1 MDKKKNLLIPIIV
14 LVIAVA
20 AILFVGNKVLN
31 SSTNNEGTNNEQTNN
46 EQTNNEQTNSE
57 ESNNVEYNVVGSY
70 TVKYSE
76 DENIYG
82 PNEYRYDSNNPS
94 TLTLNADKTFV
105 FVWNVCAGMMNTT
118 GKYEVK
124 NNKIILSE
132 LQDTEKELL
141 DTNLNGRKTLEFI
154 IVSDN
159 EIYLNSDKAFGCTIH
174 GNKYGS
180 FIKEN

>member
-1 MDKKKNLLIPIIV
+1 MEKKKNLLVPIIV

-31 SSTNNEGTNNEQTNN
+31 SNTNNEETNNVETNNEETNN
-46 EQTNNEQTNSE
+46 E
-57 ESNNVEYNVVGSY
+57 ESNNVEYNVIGSY

-82 PNEYRYDSNNPS
+82 PNDYRYDKSNPS
-94 TLTLNADKTFV
+94 TLTLNADNTFV

-132 LQDTEKELL
+132 LQDTERELL
-141 DTNLNGRKTLEFI
+141 DTQLNGRTTLEFI

-159 EIYLNSDKAFGCTIH
+159 EIYLDSDKAFGCTIH

-180 FIKEN
+180 FVKEN

>member
-31 SSTNNEGTNNEQTNN
+31 SSTNNEQTNNEQTNN
-46 EQTNNEQTNSE
+46 EQTNNE

-76 DENIYG
+76 DKNIYG
-82 PNEYRYDSNNPS
+82 PNDYRYDSSNPS
-94 TLTLNADKTFV
+94 TLTLNADNTFV

-118 GKYEVK
+118 GKYEI
-124 NNKIILSE
+124 KIIKLFY
-132 LQDTEKELL
+132 Q
-141 DTNLNGRKTLEFI
+141 I
-154 IVSDN
+154 
-159 EIYLNSDKAFGCTIH
+159 
-174 GNKYGS
+174 
-180 FIKEN
+180 

>member
-1 MDKKKNLLIPIIV
+1 MDKKKNLLVPIIV

-31 SSTNNEGTNNEQTNN
+31 SNTNNEETNNVETNNEETNN
-46 EQTNNEQTNSE
+46 E
-57 ESNNVEYNVVGSY
+57 ESNNVEYNVIGSY

-82 PNEYRYDSNNPS
+82 PNDYRYDSSNPS
-94 TLTLNADKTFV
+94 TLTLNADNTFV

-132 LQDTEKELL
+132 LHDTEEGLL
-141 DTNLNGRKTLEFI
+141 NTNLSGRTTLEFI

-159 EIYLNSDKAFGCTIH
+159 EIYLDSDKAFGCTIH

>member
-46 EQTNNEQTNSE
+46 EQTNNE

-76 DENIYG
+76 DKSIYG
-82 PNEYRYDSNNPS
+82 PNEIRYDSNNPS
-94 TLTLNADKTFV
+94 TLTLNADNTFV

-132 LQDTEKELL
+132 LQDTERDLL
-141 DTNLNGRKTLEFI
+141 NTQLNGRTTLEFI

-159 EIYLNSDKAFGCTIH
+159 EIYLNSDKPFACTIH

>member
-1 MDKKKNLLIPIIV
+1 MEKKKNLLVPIIV

-31 SSTNNEGTNNEQTNN
+31 SNTNNEGTNNVETNN
-46 EQTNNEQTNSE
+46 EETNNE
-57 ESNNVEYNVVGSY
+57 ESNNVEYNVIGSY
-70 TVKYSE
+70 TVKYNE
-76 DENIYG
+76 DESIYG
-82 PNEYRYDSNNPS
+82 PNDYRYDKSNPS
-94 TLTLNADKTFV
+94 TLTLNADNTFV

-132 LQDTEKELL
+132 LYDTEEGLL
-141 DTNLNGRKTLEFI
+141 NTQLNGRTTLEFV

-159 EIYLNSDKAFGCTIH
+159 EIYLDSDKAFGCTIN

-180 FIKEN
+180 FVKEN